1 MKNLKLV
8 LIAFLSSLLISESAY
23 AVVKVEVKSPNFT
36 INYLNPGDQVGA
48 GLLVGNSLLISSTI
62 DNPASSN
69 LTSYGFDGSKQ
80 WELQIPGESIATAI
94 NGDSAGNIYLL
105 GAAPTLS
112 TPAPAPVQ
120 NPVTINPDNVQV
132 DPVTTPTNTLNS
144 IAIWKVSPIGS
155 LLQTYTLPI
164 NEAVNPI
171 SLTTSSTGFTI
182 GATTAKKYL
191 QVPIDLSGTF
201 GTLTYP
207 KAPKAKDLAQDFK
220 YGKEKLKF
228 LPTAKALIGI
238 PTWKPKKPTPVL
250 IQYNK
255 FGAKRA
261 VASFQ
266 GVPQFVFYKSNIG
279 VIVGSELTTGF
290 GVSIVKPLI

>member
-1 MKNLKLV
+1 VKNLKLIFV
-8 LIAFLSSLLISESAY
+8 GTLTSLLISESAY
-23 AVVKVEVKSPNFT
+23 AAVKVEVKTPNFT
-36 INYLNPGDQVGA
+36 INYVNPGDQVGA

-94 NGDSAGNIYLL
+94 NKDASGNLYLL
-105 GAAPTLS
+105 GAVPTLS
-112 TPAPAPVQ
+112 TPAPSPVQ
-120 NPVTINPDNVQV
+120 SPVTINPDNVQV
-132 DPVTTPTNTLNS
+132 DPVTTPINTLNS
-144 IAIWKVSPIGS
+144 IAIWKVSSTGS
-155 LLQTYTLPI
+155 LLQTFTLPI

-171 SLTTSSTGFTI
+171 SLTTSATGFAI
-182 GATTAKKYL
+182 CASTAKKYL
-191 QVPIDLSGTF
+191 QVTMDLSGVF
-201 GTLTYP
+201 GTPTFP

-255 FGAKRA
+255 LGAKRA

-266 GVPQFVFYKSNIG
+266 GVPLFVFYKSNTG
-279 VIVGSELTTGF
+279 VIVGSELTSGF
-290 GVSIVKPLI
+290 GISIVKPLV